1 VSQLRRVLVAMVV
14 CVLPVWAQSGG
25 SGPLTVRIVSPA
37 DDSYISGPIV
47 VRADVA
53 PADAAVNL
61 AFYVDGRLVCRAGK
75 PPYECSW
82 DAGPAI
88 AEHQIR
94 VVATSAAGPAA
105 RSVATIAT
113 RGIGVAETVDVDL
126 VEVTATITDS
136 KGKFVTG
143 LPQSAFRV
151 FEDERPQTIKHFTSE
166 NVPLELVVA
175 VDVSSSMQPA
185 MAPMKAAVKEFVSA
199 ISTRD
204 QLTLLGFND
213 TIFPLARRSTDPA
226 ERMRAVDRLTP
237 WGRTALYDVII
248 SGVDLLSHGSGRKA
262 MLVFT
267 DGEDEGSHASIAD
280 VERRLLAGDVTLY
293 MIAQGRG
300 TTMDSLKR
308 VMERLSKT
316 TGGRTFETARIEE
329 LRTAFAAM
337 LDELSHQYLI
347 GYAPSNA
354 RHDGTLRSLR
364 VEVDGRYAVRAR
376 EAYRAASS
384 K

>member
-1 VSQLRRVLVAMVV
+1 MTRSLRVICAMAMA
-14 CVLPVWAQSGG
+14 LPLRAQGPV
-25 SGPLTVRIVSPA
+25 PLTVRIVAPA
-37 DDSYISGPIV
+37 DDSYVSGPTV
-47 VRADVA
+47 LRAQVE
-53 PADAAVNL
+53 PADAAVTMV
-61 AFYVDGRLVCRAGK
+61 AFYVDGRLVCRASK
-75 PPYECSW
+75 PPYECKW

-88 AEHQIR
+88 AEHQVR
-94 VVATSAAGPAA
+94 VVATAASGPVPRA
-105 RSVATIAT
+105 VATVAT
-113 RGIGVAETVDVDL
+113 KGIGVAETVDVEL
-126 VEVTATITDS
+126 VEVTATVTDTR
-136 KGKFVTG
+136 GKFVDG

-151 FEDERPQTIKHFTSE
+151 FEDDRPQTIKQFTSE
-166 NVPLELVVA
+166 NVPLDLVVA

-185 MAPMKAAVKEFVSA
+185 MVPMKAAVKEFVAA

-237 WGRTALYDVII
+237 WGGTALYDVII

-267 DGEDEGSHASIAD
+267 DSEDQGSHASIAD
-280 VERRLLAGDVTLY
+280 VERKLLAGDVTLY
-293 MIAQGRG
+293 MIGQGRG
-300 TTMDSLKR
+300 TELAGLKR

-329 LRTAFAAM
+329 LRNAFTAM

-347 GYAPSNA
+347 GYTPTNN
-354 RHDGTLRSLR
+354 RHDGTLRRLR
-364 VEVDGRYAVRAR
+364 VEVDGKHLVRAR
-376 EAYRAASS
+376 EAYRAASP
-384 K
+384 KP